1 MASVGS
7 PLYRYLAQVQRLIG
21 YDEHQALYNVDD
33 LCEFVN
39 IARSEVAAQGQC
51 IRVLTPCAGAIYQLN
66 VVAPGVNYS
75 NPLVTISAPDA
86 PSGSLPYPQGAQA
99 TATVQQIGGQISG
112 GFINFGGAGYFQPTA
127 TIIDP
132 TGTGAIVQPVV
143 VPINQTNYA
152 QEEYPFSGVALAP
165 FPGVGSIL
173 SVRSVSFVWNNWQ
186 WSASR
191 VSFSKYQALIRQY
204 VSSFFAPPVWCC
216 QFGQGSNGTLKL
228 YPLPDQSYQMQFD
241 ALCLPL
247 DLIDDTSYEA
257 IPEPWT
263 KAVPYYAAHLALLSR
278 AAEVPQMLPLANQ
291 YFNEKTGGL
300 FGVHMRR
307 ARAFSQPGQ
316 VSSFYGRVP

>member
-21 YDEHQALYNVDD
+21 YDEHQGLYNIDD
-33 LCEFVN
+33 LAEFVN
-39 IARSEVAAQGQC
+39 IARGEVAAQGQC
-51 IRVLTPCAGAIYQLN
+51 IRRKTPSSGAIYQLN
-66 VVAPGVNYS
+66 VVAPGVGYS

-86 PSGSLPYPQGAQA
+86 PSGSLPYPLGAQA

-143 VPINQTNYA
+143 VPINQTMYG
-152 QEEYPFSGVALAP
+152 QEEYPFSGVSMAP
-165 FPGVGSIL
+165 FPGVGQIL
-173 SVRSVSFVWNNWQ
+173 AVRSVTFTWGNEQ
-186 WSASR
+186 WSLTN
-191 VSFSKYQALIRQY
+191 VSFSRYQAQIRRY
-204 VSSFFAPPVWCC
+204 TSSFFAPPGVCC
-216 QFGQGSNGTLKL
+216 QFGQGTEGTLLL
-228 YPLPDQSYQMQFD
+228 YPFPDQSYQMVWD
-241 ALCLPL
+241 TTCLPL
-247 DLIDDTSYEA
+247 DLIDDTSFEA
-257 IPEPWT
+257 IPPPFD

-278 AAEVPQMLPLANQ
+278 AAEVPQMLPLANT

-300 FGVHMRR
+300 FGAHMRR

-316 VSSFYGRVP
+316 VSSFYGRV